1 MITSPNYLKTFVLSA
16 CSRQNSNPIPMKTIK
31 HNNRRDF
38 LATTIKSAILLGAG
52 TSIAGGILNPAKAV
66 AQTAEAALQAKI
78 AMLGTASLQTSQ
90 LALSKASNAEVK
102 MFAKFEA
109 AEQETMG
116 KILKDMGTMVPAPS
130 AEGKAMLAKLQ
141 SLSGAAFD
149 AAFMQ
154 GQVDTH
160 IKLKDAV
167 TSLMNATSSKDVK
180 HVTSLALTSIQE
192 HTERGKMLLTKI

>member
-1 MITSPNYLKTFVLSA
+1 
-16 CSRQNSNPIPMKTIK
+16 MKTIK
-31 HNNRRDF
+31 HNNRRAF

-52 TSIAGGILNPAKAV
+52 TSIAGGILDPAKAV
-66 AQTAEAALQAKI
+66 AQTAEATLQAKI

-141 SLSGAAFD
+141 SLNGAAFD

-180 HVTSLALTSIQE
+180 HVTSLALTAIQE

>member
-1 MITSPNYLKTFVLSA
+1 
-16 CSRQNSNPIPMKTIK
+16 MKNIK

-38 LATTIKSAILLGAG
+38 LATTIKGVVVLGAG
-52 TSIAGGILNPAKAV
+52 TTIAGGILNPGKAV

-116 KILKDMGTMVPAPS
+116 KILKDMGTMVPAPG
-130 AEGKAMLAKLQ
+130 AEGKAMFAKLQ
-141 SLSGAAFD
+141 SLNGAAFD

-192 HTERGKMLLTKI
+192 HTERGKMLLAKI